1 MQPCARHWRAAYSPF
16 SSAGVATAQVQAAK
30 NEPATA
36 GDADAG
42 PIAPLR
48 LRFAAML
55 YDALLVLAMWVTTIV
70 ALVTLTGD
78 AVLGAW
84 VQSLL
89 FLEAYALFAF
99 CWCRRGQT
107 LGMAAW
113 RLRLASDGP
122 FTPGQAL
129 RRFVA
134 GFASFATLGLGFFWM
149 WLDAEGRT
157 WPDRFSRSTVVRT
170 PKPRR

>member
-1 MQPCARHWRAAYSPF
+1 MPNREAHIAADRP
-16 SSAGVATAQVQAAK
+16 AGVPEGSTV
-30 NEPATA
+30 
-36 GDADAG
+36 
-42 PIAPLR
+42 APLR
-48 LRFAAML
+48 LRFAAMV
-55 YDALLVLAMWVTTIV
+55 YDALLLLAVWVVTIV
-70 ALVTLTGD
+70 ALVTVAGD

-99 CWCRRGQT
+99 CWCRRRQT

-113 RLRLASDGP
+113 RLRLASDGT

-134 GFASFATLGLGFFWM
+134 GIASFATLGLGFFWM

-157 WPDRFSRSTVVRT
+157 WPDRFSGSTVVRE
-170 PKPRR
+170 PKRSQPGG

>member
-1 MQPCARHWRAAYSPF
+1 M
-16 SSAGVATAQVQAAK
+16 
-30 NEPATA
+30 
-36 GDADAG
+36 
-42 PIAPLR
+42 APLWV
-48 LRFAAML
+48 RFAAMA
-55 YDALLVLAMWVTTIV
+55 YDALLLLAVWVVTIV
-70 ALVTLTGD
+70 ALVTVTGD

-99 CWCRRGQT
+99 CWCRRRQT

-134 GFASFATLGLGFFWM
+134 GIASFATLGLGFFWM

-157 WPDRFSRSTVVRT
+157 WPDRFSRSTVVRE
-170 PKPRR
+170 PKRRSPGG